1 MIVEIRRIWYN
12 DREYESNAPEEAA
25 IMKKYLTLVNKT
37 HRLPEDWM
45 ERITLISAKNAMNE
59 TYQLERE
66 TLKQFL
72 ALRDSLLI
80 ENIDI
85 EVESAFRSIEEQTR
99 LWAEFE
105 KEYGLAYCEQYVA
118 VPGNSEHHMGLAV
131 DICFVIDGQV
141 MEEHAPGKEALFARV
156 HAAMPEYGFILRYP
170 VGKEAVTGYGYEPW
184 HLRYVGAEAAKEI
197 TAREI
202 ALEEY
207 EQE

>member
-118 VPGNSEHHMGLAV
+118 VPGYSEHHMGLAV
-131 DICFVIDGQV
+131 DICFVKDGRV

-156 HAAMPEYGFILRYP
+156 HSVMPEFGFILRYP
-170 VGKEAVTGYGYEPW
+170 AGKETVTGYGYEPW
-184 HLRYVGAEAAKEI
+184 HLRYVGAEAAKDI
-197 TAREI
+197 TARGI
-202 ALEEY
+202 TLEEY
-207 EQE
+207 GQE